1 MAATFAV
8 EAIEAGKGVEAQP
21 MLTTVVLL
29 VAFLAIGFFA
39 RKDSRRTQLLMLG
52 TVVLGVILLMRG
64 K

>member
-1 MAATFAV
+1 
-8 EAIEAGKGVEAQP
+8 

-29 VAFLAIGFFA
+29 GAFLAIGFFA